1 MKTLIIYDN
10 TGYILMQQ
18 TGSYRVPEG
27 GVQYLELEIPTGKI
41 VKSINVDKKEAIL
54 EDIPKSE
61 VEILKEQVE
70 SLTQA
75 NAELTNIVANMETK
89 NV

>member
-18 TGSYRVPEG
+18 TSSYRTPEG
-27 GVQYLELEIPTGKI
+27 GIQYLELEIPAGKR

-61 VEILKEQVE
+61 VEILKEKVE
-70 SLTQA
+70 SLEKS
-75 NAELTNIVANMETK
+75 NAELTTLVSMQDQNA
-89 NV
+89 